1 MLIVAYIV
9 CGLVAL
15 LVIGQCGVVA
25 AFVWNLVRFQR
36 TTLADCDLPK
46 AAVVLSLRG
55 PDPFLEK
62 TLRALMKVDYP
73 DFTMHFIVDSE
84 TDPAKIE
91 LDKILRE
98 LQVEDVSVS
107 ILHEPLTTC
116 SLKCS
121 ALIQVVRELD
131 PEIEIVAFVDSDA
144 IPHRSWLRDLV
155 APLSDA
161 NIGATTGNRWFV
173 PERANAGT
181 LVRYVWN
188 VGGVVQVWLNRI
200 TWGGSLAMRREVIE
214 RTDMFDGWGHSLFD
228 DAAVC
233 RQLRPHGLRIHF
245 VPGVLMA
252 NREEISLGTFM
263 GWMRRQLIAAKSCG
277 PEWRLVALHAFNLA
291 GTNLAAIALFLWAVA
306 IGETRI
312 SQMCA
317 VVIVAYWG
325 TAILATIAT
334 EFAVRRILRDNGDP
348 VRWPLAA
355 WVGFLPA
362 MLLTHI
368 TYPYA
373 FIGAYWKRRV
383 SWRGI
388 EYDVLGYSDI
398 HMRGYRPFV
407 VANDASSTESIT

>member
-15 LVIGQCGVVA
+15 LVVGQCGVVT

-291 GTNLAAIALFLWAVA
+291 GTNLAAIA
-306 IGETRI
+306 
-312 SQMCA
+312 
-317 VVIVAYWG
+317 
-325 TAILATIAT
+325 T

-388 EYDVLGYSDI
+388 EYDILGYSDI